1 MEDSY
6 YDVACPGGFVGIDKL
21 SKHTGTSKKKVKN
34 FLNKQEVYGLHR
46 QAPRKFPRRPVI
58 VSGPY
63 KQYQCD
69 LMQLDKLARFNNG
82 IHFILLVIDVFSKM
96 VYLEPCRRKTGIL
109 VTKAFQK
116 IFLRAPKCE
125 KLQAD
130 NGSEFYNRDFK
141 NYLQKENIKLFSTH
155 SDFKAQIAER
165 AIRTIKGRLFRYL
178 THKNT
183 YKYVNA
189 LPSIERAYNN
199 SYHSSIKMKPSEV
212 NNDNADQVFN
222 NLYAKKL
229 KGGKPRFKIGDYV
242 RLSHVRTAFSKG
254 YEEQYSREIFKIQ
267 KVRHGYPITYALEDL
282 KEEPVLGLFYE
293 EEMQLV
299 QNLDDIEYKIE
310 KVIKRRGKGRNKE
323 VFVKFLGW
331 PEKFNQ
337 WMKVSDLKRT

>member
-1 MEDSY
+1 MEETY
-6 YDVACPGGFVGIDKL
+6 YDVSSPGGFVGAKKL
-21 SKHTGTSKKKVKN
+21 AHHTKSKKSKVKK
-34 FLNKQEVYGLHR
+34 FLENQEVYGLHR

-58 VSGPY
+58 VSGPH

-125 KLQAD
+125 KIQAD
-130 NGSEFYNRDFK
+130 SGREFYNRDFQD
-141 NYLQKENIKLFSTH
+141 YLKKENIKLFSTH

-165 AIRTIKGRLFRYL
+165 AIKTIKGRLFRYM

-183 YKYVNA
+183 YKYVKA
-189 LPSIERAYNN
+189 LPLIENAYNN
-199 SYHSSIKMKPSEV
+199 TYHNSIKMKPIEV
-212 NNDNADQVFN
+212 SHENADQVFH
-222 NLYAKKL
+222 NLYANKL
-229 KGGKPRFKIGDYV
+229 KGDKPKFKVGDYV

-254 YEEQYSREIFKIQ
+254 YEEQFSREIFKIKKIRQ
-267 KVRHGYPITYALEDL
+267 GFPITYALEDL
-282 KEEPVLGLFYE
+282 LKEPVLGLFYGKE
-293 EEMQLV
+293 LLLV
-299 QNLDDIEYKIE
+299 PDVDNIEYKIE
-310 KVIKRRGKGRNKE
+310 KIIKRRGKGVNRE
-323 VFVKFLGW
+323 VFVKFQGW

-337 WMKVSDLKRT
+337 WMKISDLKKT